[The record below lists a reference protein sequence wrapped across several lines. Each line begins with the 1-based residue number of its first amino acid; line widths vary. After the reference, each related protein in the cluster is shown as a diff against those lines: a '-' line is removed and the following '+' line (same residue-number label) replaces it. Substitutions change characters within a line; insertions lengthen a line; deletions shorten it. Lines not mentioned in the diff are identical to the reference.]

1 MNVSFAKGGTT
12 AKTHVLQ
19 SRPETI
25 HWGFFD
31 GGLEPVLTIDSGD
44 RVVVETVSGNAEWMP
59 AKSTGFEVLP
69 ELEDIHLR
77 AKRGTGNHILTG
89 PIFVRGAAIGDVL
102 EARILDIELRQNW
115 GYNLFRPYMG
125 TLPEEFPYE
134 KSRVLWIDLTR
145 KTVQYAPG
153 VEVPV
158 RPFCWCWRSL
168 QQSAG
173 YTLSGRL
180 SWSSMPGRMP

>member
-1 MNVSFAKGGTT
+1 MQATATTAAGNETLRLAQAEEAGVVHPGLSEGPMNVSFAKGATT

-69 ELEDIHLR
+69 ELKDIHLR
-77 AKRGTGNHILTG
+77 AKRGTATTSSLDRYSCAALRSATCLKRGFSISSSVRTG
-89 PIFVRGAAIGDVL
+89 ATICSGPTW
-102 EARILDIELRQNW
+102 ARCPRTFPTTASFTSRSITTATW
-115 GYNLFRPYMG
+115 LFC
-125 TLPEEFPYE
+125 LP
-134 KSRVLWIDLTR
+134 
-145 KTVQYAPG
+145 G
-153 VEVPV
+153 
-158 RPFCWCWRSL
+158 
-168 QQSAG
+168 
-173 YTLSGRL
+173 
-180 SWSSMPGRMP
+180 